1 MGKALRK
8 LNFMIEENIY
18 RDLEALVP
26 AGKRSKVANDALR
39 RELEL
44 IRRKDAVGKILAAR
58 TKGKKLSN
66 KEIVDALVKDRGSH

>member
-8 LNFMIEENIY
+8 LNFMIEENVY
-18 RDLEALVP
+18 RDLETLVP
-26 AGKRSKVANDALR
+26 AGKRSRVANDALR

-44 IRRKDAVGKILAAR
+44 IRRKDAVEKILSAR

-66 KEIVDALVKDRGSH
+66 NEIVDALLKDRGSH